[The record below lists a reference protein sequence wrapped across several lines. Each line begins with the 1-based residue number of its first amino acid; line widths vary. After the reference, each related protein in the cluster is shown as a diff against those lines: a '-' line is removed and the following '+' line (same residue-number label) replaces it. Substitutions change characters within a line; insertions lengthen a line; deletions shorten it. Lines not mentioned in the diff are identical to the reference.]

1 MKLFFDCNHLNCTY
15 SISMRSLLVP
25 VFFLFCSVATAQSNL
40 TVRGI
45 VLDST
50 NFQPL
55 PSVAVQIKSKAIGIS
70 TSENGAFNILCNRGD
85 TLVFTR
91 LGYKPFL
98 LRITQPSDRLRIMLA
113 EDTRMLK
120 DVTVYG
126 DYDING
132 IDDWKKDLPPNTQ
145 IQLKKQTLEPPPNE
159 VAVFG
164 PGITIGLG
172 GKDKTKNKRDE
183 LSRTET
189 YRKTISDPET
199 KKKLIELYNLTEEQ
213 YNKKLERFSEE
224 NPDVFYLTSSEE
236 IITMMIQFFA
246 LKD

>member
-1 MKLFFDCNHLNCTY
+1 MALIYSVGCKAQV
-15 SISMRSLLVP
+15 SIS
-25 VFFLFCSVATAQSNL
+25 
-40 TVRGI
+40 GI
-45 VLDST
+45 VQDSAT
-50 NFQPL
+50 FQPL
-55 PSVAVQIKSKAIGIS
+55 PFVAVQVKNKGIGIS
-70 TSENGAFNILCNRGD
+70 TSESGTFRIACSLGD

-91 LGYKPFL
+91 LGHKPHL
-98 LRITQPSDRLRIMLA
+98 HRVNKAGDRLRILLA
-113 EDTRMLK
+113 EDSRMLK

-126 DYDING
+126 DYDIKG
-132 IDDWKKDLPPNTQ
+132 IDDWKKDLPPN
-145 IQLKKQTLEPPPNE
+145 KQVKTLNKTLEPPPNE

-199 KKKLIELYNLTEEQ
+199 KKKLIELYSLSEEQ
-213 YNKKLERFSEE
+213 YNKKLERFNEE
-224 NPDVFYLTSSEE
+224 NPDVFYLTSSQE

>member
-1 MKLFFDCNHLNCTY
+1 
-15 SISMRSLLVP
+15 MRLLLVFISLL
-25 VFFLFCSVATAQSNL
+25 FCTVAAAQSNL
-40 TVRGI
+40 TISGI

-50 NFQPL
+50 TFQAL
-55 PSVAVQIKSKAIGIS
+55 PFVAVQVKSKPIGIS
-70 TSENGAFNILCNRGD
+70 TSESGTFTISCLQGD

-91 LGYKPFL
+91 LGYKPVL
-98 LRITQPSDRLRIMLA
+98 LKITKANDRLRIMLA
-113 EDTRMLK
+113 EDTKMLK

-126 DYDING
+126 DYDIKG

-145 IQLKKQTLEPPPNE
+145 IQMKKQTLEPPPNE

-199 KKKLIELYNLTEEQ
+199 KKRLIELFGLTEEQ
-213 YNKKLERFSEE
+213 YNKKLERFNEE

-246 LKD
+246 LKE

>member
-1 MKLFFDCNHLNCTY
+1 MRLLFAF
-15 SISMRSLLVP
+15 V
-25 VFFLFCSVATAQSNL
+25 LFHFCIASTAQSNL
-40 TVRGI
+40 TVSGI

-50 NFQPL
+50 TFQAL
-55 PSVAVQIKSKAIGIS
+55 PFVAVQVKGKPIGIS
-70 TSENGAFNILCNRGD
+70 TTENGTFTVSCAQGD

-91 LGYKPFL
+91 LGYKPVL
-98 LRITQPSDRLRIMLA
+98 LKITKTNDRLKIMLA
-113 EDTRMLK
+113 EDTKMLR

-126 DYDING
+126 DYEIKG

-199 KKKLIELYNLTEEQ
+199 KKQLISLYNLTEEQ
-213 YNKKLERFSEE
+213 YNKKLERFNEE
-224 NPDVFYLTSSEE
+224 NPDVFYLTSAQE

>member
-1 MKLFFDCNHLNCTY
+1 MRVLYIFIFLSVASIVSQAQV
-15 SISMRSLLVP
+15 SIS
-25 VFFLFCSVATAQSNL
+25 
-40 TVRGI
+40 GI
-45 VLDST
+45 VQDSAT
-50 NFQPL
+50 FQPL
-55 PSVAVQIKSKAIGIS
+55 PFVAVQVKSKPIGIS
-70 TSENGAFNILCNRGD
+70 TSESGTFRISCSPGD

-91 LGYKPFL
+91 MGHKPHL
-98 LRITQPSDRLRIMLA
+98 HRVSKADDRLRILLA
-113 EDTRMLK
+113 EDSRLLK

-126 DYDING
+126 DYDIKG
-132 IDDWKKDLPPNTQ
+132 MDDWKKDLPPNTQ

-199 KKKLIELYNLTEEQ
+199 KKKLIELYNLTEDQ
-213 YNKKLERFSEE
+213 YNKKLERFNEE
-224 NPDVFYLTSSEE
+224 NPDVFYLTSAQE

-246 LKD
+246 LKDY

>member
-1 MKLFFDCNHLNCTY
+1 MRLLFAF
-15 SISMRSLLVP
+15 V
-25 VFFLFCSVATAQSNL
+25 LFHFCIASTAQSNL
-40 TVRGI
+40 TVSGV

-50 NFQPL
+50 TFQAL
-55 PSVAVQIKSKAIGIS
+55 PFVAVQVKSKPIGIS
-70 TSENGAFNILCNRGD
+70 TTENGTFTVSCTQGD

-91 LGYKPFL
+91 LGYKPVL
-98 LRITQPSDRLRIMLA
+98 LKITKANDRLRIMLA
-113 EDTRMLK
+113 EDTRLLK

-126 DYDING
+126 DYEIKG

-199 KKKLIELYNLTEEQ
+199 KKQLISLYNLTDEQ
-213 YNKKLERFSEE
+213 YNKKLERFNEE
-224 NPDVFYLTSSEE
+224 NPDVFYLTSAQE

>member
-1 MKLFFDCNHLNCTY
+1 MRLLFAF
-15 SISMRSLLVP
+15 V
-25 VFFLFCSVATAQSNL
+25 LFHFCIASTAQSNL
-40 TVRGI
+40 TVSGV

-50 NFQPL
+50 TFQAL
-55 PSVAVQIKSKAIGIS
+55 PFVAVQVKSKPIGIS
-70 TSENGAFNILCNRGD
+70 TTETGTFTVSCTKGD

-91 LGYKPFL
+91 LGYKPVL
-98 LRITQPSDRLRIMLA
+98 LKITKANDRLRIMLA
-113 EDTRMLK
+113 EDTRLLK

-126 DYDING
+126 DYEIKG

-199 KKKLIELYNLTEEQ
+199 KKQLISLYNLTEEQ
-213 YNKKLERFSEE
+213 YNKKLERFNEE
-224 NPDVFYLTSSEE
+224 NPDVFYLTSAQE

>member
-1 MKLFFDCNHLNCTY
+1 MRKLLLFHFILL
-15 SISMRSLLVP
+15 SLQSKAQPDLV
-25 VFFLFCSVATAQSNL
+25 SVS
-40 TVRGI
+40 GI

-50 NFQPL
+50 TFQAL
-55 PSVAVQIKSKAIGIS
+55 PFVAVQIKSKPIGIS
-70 TSENGAFNILCNRGD
+70 TTETGTFSITCMKGD

-91 LGYKPFL
+91 LGYKPVL
-98 LRITQPSDRLRIMLA
+98 LKITKANDRLRIMLA
-113 EDTRMLK
+113 EDTKLLK
-120 DVTVYG
+120 DVTVYA
-126 DYDING
+126 DYDIKG
-132 IDDWKKDLPPNTQ
+132 LDDWKKDLPPNAQ
-145 IQLKKQTLEPPPNE
+145 VQMKKQALEPLPNE

-183 LSRTET
+183 LNRTET

-199 KKKLIELYNLTEEQ
+199 KKQLISLYNLTEEQ
-213 YNKKLERFSEE
+213 YNKKLERFNEE
-224 NPDVFYLTSSEE
+224 NPDVFYLTSAQE